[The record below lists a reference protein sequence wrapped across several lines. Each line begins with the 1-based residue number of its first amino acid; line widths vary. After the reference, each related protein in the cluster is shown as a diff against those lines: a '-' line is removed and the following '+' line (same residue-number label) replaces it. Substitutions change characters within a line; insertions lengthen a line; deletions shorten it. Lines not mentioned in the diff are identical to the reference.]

1 MVPDRFLVPANAG
14 QERVTDADA
23 DDDLFET
30 AEPPGAT
37 DDDTPREGTAVRER
51 RLPSS
56 MGLSVLLPGE
66 AQRLSVRITWGDYR
80 LEAESSGPE
89 IWKRIARDEN
99 RSLDVSLPV
108 NQPVETEM
116 PGWRDYSSRCSRGLW
131 ARLTPNLVCRRA
143 QRRSPCFSLTNGVS
157 SRTVDSMSRT

>member
-1 MVPDRFLVPANAG
+1 MTSAEVREELVNALRIDLVGPTPEGLVDAAERLDQAPSRWYLTGFLVPANAG
-14 QERVTDADA
+14 QEQVTDADA
-23 DDDLFET
+23 DDDVLET

-37 DDDTPREGTAVRER
+37 DDDAPRERTAARER

-89 IWKRIARDEN
+89 IWKRIARDETKD
-99 RSLDVSLPV
+99 LDVSLSV
-108 NQPVETEM
+108 NQPAE
-116 PGWRDYSSRCSRGLW
+116 
-131 ARLTPNLVCRRA
+131 
-143 QRRSPCFSLTNGVS
+143 
-157 SRTVDSMSRT
+157 